1 MEHLPPSALDAE
13 RHILAVSIA
22 QGIPLPAG
30 LLPSHFFEPAH
41 QDIASAIVNLLDE
54 GTTPDELTVTQRL
67 RVIGSPVEAFTISD
81 LSTTGAFIQPNKAWE
96 DAVIRA
102 HNLRKLA
109 EQARATLD
117 VIGEAGADPDAILLA
132 QDQLARSLAVR
143 KGPSSET
150 SQAFNFKAM
159 VASDKE
165 TDPSCVLGNRFLCRG
180 GSCLLVSQTG
190 AGKSALVTHAALSL
204 ALAPGNDF
212 FGIRSRK
219 GPLTSVIIQ
228 SENDEM
234 DVAEGIQGT
243 LDGMGIVR
251 DSQIVDQLADRVF
264 YYREAVKTGE
274 AFGLLLRELVTR
286 HKADLVWIDPILGF
300 AGVDLS
306 DQEAASHFLRHII
319 QPVLQDTGVIL
330 FSVHH
335 TTKPAKDKSTS
346 LADLAYAGS
355 GSAELAN
362 WHRAVM
368 VLTKDPTAE
377 GAEEQPFYTL
387 RIPKRGGRAGLK
399 DDLGTYTSA
408 IPLRHAREHGRIA
421 WERRSVSSVD
431 SQMPHSSH
439 AKGSPRRFDGLRG

>member
-1 MEHLPPSALDAE
+1 MEQPPPSALDAE

-22 QGIPLPAG
+22 QGLPLPDG
-30 LLPSHFFEPAH
+30 LIPSDFFEPTN
-41 QDIASAIVNLLDE
+41 QDIASAITALIDE
-54 GTTPDELTVTQRL
+54 GTTPDELTVSQRL
-67 RVIGSPVEAFTISD
+67 RQLGSPVEAFAVSD
-81 LSTTGAFIQPNKAWE
+81 LSTTGQFIQPNPAWSR
-96 DAVIRA
+96 AVIKA
-102 HNLRKLA
+102 LNLRKIA
-109 EQARATLD
+109 ENSRAVLK
-117 VIGEAGADPDAILLA
+117 VINEAGADPDAILLA
-132 QDQLARSLAVR
+132 QEQLAKTLTRR
-143 KGPSSET
+143 KGQGKET
-150 SQAFNFKAM
+150 SQAFDFRTM
-159 VASDKE
+159 VTSDKE
-165 TDPSCVLGNRFLCRG
+165 QDPSCVLGNRFLCRG

-204 ALAPGNDF
+204 ALAPGHDF
-212 FGIRSRK
+212 FGIKSRK

-234 DVAEGIQGT
+234 DVAESIQGT
-243 LDGMGIVR
+243 LDGMGIAR
-251 DSQIVDQLADRVF
+251 GSQIIDQLADRVF

-274 AFGLLLRELVTR
+274 AFGVLLRELVTR

-335 TTKPAKDKSTS
+335 TTKPAKDKSTT
-346 LADLAYAGS
+346 LADLAYAGA

-362 WHRAVM
+362 WHRSVM

-377 GAEEQPFYTL
+377 GMDEQPFYTL

-399 DDLGTYTSA
+399 DDQGNYTSA
-408 IPLRHAREHGRIA
+408 IPLRHAREQGRIA
-421 WERRSVSSVD
+421 WERRSQSAVAT
-431 SQMPHSSH
+431 QTPHSSP
-439 AKGSPRRFDGLRG
+439 AKGSPRRFSA

>member
-1 MEHLPPSALDAE
+1 MEQPPPSDLDAE

-22 QGIPLPAG
+22 QGLPLPDG
-30 LLPSHFFEPAH
+30 LIPSDFFEPNN
-41 QDIASAIVNLLDE
+41 QDIASAITALIDE
-54 GTTPDELTVTQRL
+54 GTTPDELTVSQRL
-67 RVIGSPVEAFTISD
+67 RQLGSPVEAFAVSD
-81 LSTTGAFIQPNKAWE
+81 LSTTGQFIQPNPAWSR
-96 DAVIRA
+96 AVIKA
-102 HNLRKLA
+102 LNLRKLA
-109 EQARATLD
+109 ENSRAVLK
-117 VIGEAGADPDAILLA
+117 VINEAGADPDAILLA
-132 QDQLARSLAVR
+132 QEQLAKSLTRR
-143 KGPSSET
+143 KGQGKET
-150 SQAFNFKAM
+150 SQAFDFRTM

-165 TDPSCVLGNRFLCRG
+165 QDPSCVLGNRFLCRG

-204 ALAPGNDF
+204 ALAPGHDF
-212 FGIRSRK
+212 FGIKSRK

-234 DVAEGIQGT
+234 DVAESIQGT
-243 LDGMGIVR
+243 LDGMGIAR
-251 DSQIVDQLADRVF
+251 GSQIIDQLSDRVF

-274 AFGLLLRELVTR
+274 AFGVLLRELVTR
-286 HKADLVWIDPILGF
+286 HKADCVWIDPILGF

-335 TTKPAKDKSTS
+335 TTKPAKDKSTT
-346 LADLAYAGS
+346 LADLAYAGA

-377 GAEEQPFYTL
+377 GMDEQPFYTL

-399 DDLGTYTSA
+399 DDQGNYTSA
-408 IPLRHAREHGRIA
+408 IPLRHAREQGRIA
-421 WERRSVSSVD
+421 WERRSQSAVAT
-431 SQMPHSSH
+431 QTPHSSP
-439 AKGSPRRFDGLRG
+439 AKGSPRRFVG

>member
-1 MEHLPPSALDAE
+1 MEQPPPSALDAE

-22 QGIPLPAG
+22 QGLPLPDG
-30 LLPSHFFEPAH
+30 LLPSDFFEPTN
-41 QDIASAIVNLLDE
+41 QDIASAITALVEE
-54 GTTPDELTVTQRL
+54 GTTPDELTVSQRL
-67 RVIGSPVEAFTISD
+67 RQIGSPVEAFNVSD
-81 LSTTGAFIQPNKAWE
+81 LSTTGQFIQPNPAWSR
-96 DAVIRA
+96 AVIKA
-102 HNLRKLA
+102 LNLRKLA
-109 EQARATLD
+109 ENSRAVLK
-117 VIGEAGADPDAILLA
+117 VVNEPGADPDAILLA
-132 QDQLARSLAVR
+132 QEQLAKSLARR
-143 KGPSSET
+143 KGHGKET
-150 SQAFNFKAM
+150 SQAFDFRTM

-165 TDPSCVLGNRFLCRG
+165 QDPSCVLGNRFLCRG

-204 ALAPGNDF
+204 ALAPGHDF
-212 FGIRSRK
+212 FGIKSRK

-243 LDGMGIVR
+243 LDGMGIAR
-251 DSQIVDQLADRVF
+251 GSQIVNQLADRVF
-264 YYREAVKTGE
+264 YYREAVRTGE
-274 AFGLLLRELVTR
+274 AFGVLLRELVTR

-362 WHRAVM
+362 WHRSVM

-399 DDLGTYTSA
+399 DDQGNFTSA
-408 IPLRHAREHGRIA
+408 IPLRHAREQGRIA
-421 WERRSVSSVD
+421 WERRSTTLSVQQDAYSS
-431 SQMPHSSH
+431 P
-439 AKGSPRRFDGLRG
+439 AKGSPRRFVG

>member
-1 MEHLPPSALDAE
+1 MEQPPPSALDAE

-22 QGIPLPAG
+22 QGLPLPDG
-30 LLPSHFFEPAH
+30 LIPSDFFEPTN
-41 QDIASAIVNLLDE
+41 QDIASAITALIDE
-54 GTTPDELTVTQRL
+54 GTTPDELTVSQRL
-67 RVIGSPVEAFTISD
+67 RQLGSPVEAFAVSD
-81 LSTTGAFIQPNKAWE
+81 LSTTGQFIQPNPAWSR
-96 DAVIRA
+96 AVIKA
-102 HNLRKLA
+102 LNLRKIA
-109 EQARATLD
+109 ENSRAVLK
-117 VIGEAGADPDAILLA
+117 VINEAGADPDAILLA
-132 QDQLARSLAVR
+132 QEQLAKSLTRR
-143 KGPSSET
+143 KGQGKET
-150 SQAFNFKAM
+150 SQAFDFRTM

-165 TDPSCVLGNRFLCRG
+165 QDPSCVLGNRFLCRG

-204 ALAPGNDF
+204 ALAPGHDF
-212 FGIRSRK
+212 FGIKSRK

-234 DVAEGIQGT
+234 DVAESIQGT
-243 LDGMGIVR
+243 LDGMGIAR
-251 DSQIVDQLADRVF
+251 GSQIIDQLSDRVF

-274 AFGLLLRELVTR
+274 AFGVLLRELVTR

-335 TTKPAKDKSTS
+335 TTKPAKDKSTT
-346 LADLAYAGS
+346 LADLAYAGA

-362 WHRAVM
+362 WHRSVM

-377 GAEEQPFYTL
+377 GMEEQPFYTL

-399 DDLGTYTSA
+399 DDQGNYTSA
-408 IPLRHAREHGRIA
+408 IPLRHAREQGRIA
-421 WERRSVSSVD
+421 WERRSQSAVAT
-431 SQMPHSSH
+431 QTPHSSP
-439 AKGSPRRFDGLRG
+439 AKGSPRRFSA

>member
-1 MEHLPPSALDAE
+1 MEQPPPSALDAE

-22 QGIPLPAG
+22 QGLPLPDG
-30 LLPSHFFEPAH
+30 LIPSDFFEPTN
-41 QDIASAIVNLLDE
+41 QDIASAITALIDE
-54 GTTPDELTVTQRL
+54 GTTPDELTVSQRL
-67 RVIGSPVEAFTISD
+67 RQLGSPVEAFAVSD
-81 LSTTGAFIQPNKAWE
+81 LSTTGQFIQPNPAWSR
-96 DAVIRA
+96 AVIKA
-102 HNLRKLA
+102 LNLRKIA
-109 EQARATLD
+109 ENSRAVLK
-117 VIGEAGADPDAILLA
+117 VINEAGADPDAILLA
-132 QDQLARSLAVR
+132 QEQLAKSLIRR
-143 KGPSSET
+143 KGQGKET
-150 SQAFNFKAM
+150 SQAFDFRTM

-165 TDPSCVLGNRFLCRG
+165 QDPSCVLGNRFLCRG

-204 ALAPGNDF
+204 ALAPGHDF
-212 FGIRSRK
+212 FGIKSRK

-234 DVAEGIQGT
+234 DVAESIQGT
-243 LDGMGIVR
+243 LDGMGIAR
-251 DSQIVDQLADRVF
+251 GSQIIDQLSDRVF

-274 AFGLLLRELVTR
+274 AFGVLLRELVTR

-319 QPVLQDTGVIL
+319 QPILQDTGVIL

-335 TTKPAKDKSTS
+335 TTKPAKDKSSTS
-346 LADLAYAGS
+346 LGDLAYAGA

-362 WHRAVM
+362 WHRSVM

-377 GAEEQPFYTL
+377 GMDEQPFYTL

-399 DDLGTYTSA
+399 DDQGNYTSA
-408 IPLRHAREHGRIA
+408 IPLRHAREQGRIA
-421 WERRSVSSVD
+421 WERRSQSAVATQTPNSS
-431 SQMPHSSH
+431 P
-439 AKGSPRRFDGLRG
+439 AKGSPRRFSA

>member
-1 MEHLPPSALDAE
+1 MEQPPPSALDAE

-22 QGIPLPAG
+22 QGLPLPDG
-30 LLPSHFFEPAH
+30 LIPSDFFEPTN
-41 QDIASAIVNLLDE
+41 QDIASAIVGLTEE

-67 RVIGSPVEAFTISD
+67 RQMGSPVEAFAVSD
-81 LSTTGAFIQPNKAWE
+81 LSTTGQFIQPNKAWT
-96 DAVIRA
+96 DAVIKA
-102 HNLRKLA
+102 LNLRKLA
-109 EQARATLD
+109 EYAKAVLSVTQ
-117 VIGEAGADPDAILLA
+117 EAGADPDAILLA
-132 QDQLARSLAVR
+132 QEQLAQSIARR
-143 KGPSSET
+143 KGQSTKET
-150 SQAFNFKAM
+150 SQAFDFRTM

-165 TDPSCVLGNRFLCRG
+165 QDPSCVLGNRFLCRG

-204 ALAPGNDF
+204 ALAPGHDF
-212 FGIRSRK
+212 FGIKSRK

-243 LDGMGIVR
+243 LDGMGIAR
-251 DSQIVDQLADRVF
+251 SSQIVDQLADRVF
-264 YYREAVKTGE
+264 YYREAVRTGE

-286 HKADLVWIDPILGF
+286 HKADCVWIDPILGF

-319 QPVLQDTGVIL
+319 QPVLQDTGVVL

-335 TTKPAKDKSTS
+335 TTKPAKDKSNS

-399 DDLGTYTSA
+399 DDQGNYTSA
-408 IPLRHAREHGRIA
+408 IPLRHAREQGRIA
-421 WERRSVSSVD
+421 WERRSTTLAVSQDSVSS
-431 SQMPHSSH
+431 P
-439 AKGSPRRFDGLRG
+439 AKGSPRRFAV

>member
-1 MEHLPPSALDAE
+1 MEQPPPSALDAE

-22 QGIPLPAG
+22 QGLPLPDG
-30 LLPSHFFEPAH
+30 LIPSDFFEPTN
-41 QDIASAIVNLLDE
+41 QDIASAITGLVEE

-67 RVIGSPVEAFTISD
+67 RELGSPVEAYAVSD
-81 LSTTGAFIQPNKAWE
+81 LSTTGQFIQPNPAWS
-96 DAVIRA
+96 DAVIKA
-102 HNLRKLA
+102 LNLRKIA
-109 EQARATLD
+109 ENSRAVLK
-117 VIGEAGADPDAILLA
+117 VINEPGADPEAILLA
-132 QDQLARSLAVR
+132 QEQLAKSLARR
-143 KGPSSET
+143 KGQGKET
-150 SQAFNFKAM
+150 SQAFDFRTM

-165 TDPSCVLGNRFLCRG
+165 QDPSCVLGNRFLCRG

-204 ALAPGNDF
+204 ALAPGHDF
-212 FGIRSRK
+212 FGIKSRK

-243 LDGMGIVR
+243 LDGMGIAR
-251 DSQIVDQLADRVF
+251 SSQVVNQLADRVF
-264 YYREAVKTGE
+264 YYREAVRTGE
-274 AFGLLLRELVTR
+274 AFGVLLRELVTR

-368 VLTKDPTAE
+368 VLTKDPIAE

-399 DDLGTYTSA
+399 DDQGNFTSA
-408 IPLRHAREHGRIA
+408 IPLRHAREQGRIA
-421 WERRSVSSVD
+421 WERRSTTLAVQQD
-431 SQMPHSSH
+431 AYSSH
-439 AKGSPRRFDGLRG
+439 AKGSPRRFVG

>member
-1 MEHLPPSALDAE
+1 MEQLPPSALDAE
-13 RHILAVSIA
+13 RHILAVSVA
-22 QGIPLPAG
+22 KGTPLPSG
-30 LLPSHFFEPAH
+30 VLPSHFFEPKH
-41 QDIASAIVNLLDE
+41 QDIAAAIAGLLDE
-54 GTTPDELTVTQRL
+54 GITPDELTVSQRL
-67 RVIGSPVEAFTISD
+67 RTIGSNVEAFAVSE
-81 LSTTGAFIQPNKAWE
+81 LATTGAFIQSNPAWS
-96 DAVIRA
+96 DAVIKTF
-102 HNLRKLA
+102 NLRKIA
-109 EQARATLD
+109 ENSRAILK
-117 VIGEAGADPDAILLA
+117 VISEPGADPDAILLA
-132 QDQLARSLAVR
+132 QEQLARSLTAR
-143 KGPSSET
+143 KGQSKET
-150 SQAFNFKAM
+150 SQAFNFRTM
-159 VASDKE
+159 VDSDKE

-204 ALAPGNDF
+204 ALAPGHDF

-234 DVAEGIQGT
+234 DVAESIQGT
-243 LDGMGIVR
+243 LDGMGIAR
-251 DSQIVDQLADRVF
+251 GSQISEQLADRVF
-264 YYREAVKTGE
+264 YYREAVMTGE

-286 HKADLVWIDPILGF
+286 HKADCVWIDPILGF

-335 TTKPAKDKSTS
+335 TTKPAKDKSSS

-377 GAEEQPFYTL
+377 GAEEMPFYTL

-399 DDLGTYTSA
+399 DDLGNYTSS
-408 IPLRHAREHGRIA
+408 IPLRHAKEQGRIA
-421 WERRSVSSVD
+421 WERRTTSPVASQTAYSS
-431 SQMPHSSH
+431 P
-439 AKGSPRRFDGLRG
+439 AKGSPRHLDY

>member
-1 MEHLPPSALDAE
+1 MEQPPPSALDAE

-22 QGIPLPAG
+22 QGLPLPDG
-30 LLPSHFFEPAH
+30 LIPSDFFEPTN
-41 QDIASAIVNLLDE
+41 QDIASAITALIDE
-54 GTTPDELTVTQRL
+54 GTTPDELTVSQRL
-67 RVIGSPVEAFTISD
+67 RQLGSPVEAFAVSD
-81 LSTTGAFIQPNKAWE
+81 LSTTGQFIQPNPAWSR
-96 DAVIRA
+96 AVIKA
-102 HNLRKLA
+102 LNLRKIA
-109 EQARATLD
+109 ENSRAVLK
-117 VIGEAGADPDAILLA
+117 VINEAGADPDAILLA
-132 QDQLARSLAVR
+132 QEQLAKSLTRR
-143 KGPSSET
+143 KGQGKET
-150 SQAFNFKAM
+150 SQAFDFRTM

-165 TDPSCVLGNRFLCRG
+165 QDPSCVLGNRFLCRG

-204 ALAPGNDF
+204 ALAPGHDF
-212 FGIRSRK
+212 FGIKSRK

-234 DVAEGIQGT
+234 DVAESIQGT
-243 LDGMGIVR
+243 LDGMGIAR
-251 DSQIVDQLADRVF
+251 GSQIIDQLSDRVF

-274 AFGLLLRELVTR
+274 AFGVLLRELVTR

-335 TTKPAKDKSTS
+335 TTKPAKDKSTT
-346 LADLAYAGS
+346 LADLAYAGA

-377 GAEEQPFYTL
+377 GMDEQPFYTL

-399 DDLGTYTSA
+399 DDQGNYTSA
-408 IPLRHAREHGRIA
+408 IPLRHAREQGRIA
-421 WERRSVSSVD
+421 WERRSQSAVAT
-431 SQMPHSSH
+431 QTPHSSP
-439 AKGSPRRFDGLRG
+439 AKGSPRRFSA

>member
-1 MEHLPPSALDAE
+1 MELPPPSALEAE

-22 QGIPLPAG
+22 QGLPLPDG
-30 LLPSHFFEPAH
+30 LLPSDFFEPTN
-41 QDIASAIVNLLDE
+41 QDIASAIVGLTEE
-54 GTTPDELTVTQRL
+54 GTTPDELTVSQRL
-67 RVIGSPVEAFTISD
+67 RQIGSPVEAFTVSD
-81 LSTTGAFIQPNKAWE
+81 LSTTGQFIQPNKAWT
-96 DAVIRA
+96 DAVIKA
-102 HNLRKLA
+102 LNLRKLA
-109 EQARATLD
+109 EYAKAVLSVTQ
-117 VIGEAGADPDAILLA
+117 EAGADPDAILLA
-132 QDQLARSLAVR
+132 QEQLAKSMARR
-143 KGPSSET
+143 KGHCKET
-150 SQAFNFKAM
+150 SQAFDFRTM

-165 TDPSCVLGNRFLCRG
+165 QDPSCVLGNRFLCRG

-204 ALAPGNDF
+204 ALAPGHDF
-212 FGIRSRK
+212 FGIKSRK

-234 DVAEGIQGT
+234 DVAESIQGT
-243 LDGMGIVR
+243 LDGMGIPR
-251 DSQIVDQLADRVF
+251 GSQLVDQLADRVF

-274 AFGLLLRELVTR
+274 AFGVLLRELVTR

-362 WHRAVM
+362 WHRSVM

-399 DDLGTYTSA
+399 DDQGNYTSA
-408 IPLRHAREHGRIA
+408 IPLRHSREQGRIA
-421 WERRSVSSVD
+421 WERRNQ
-431 SQMPHSSH
+431 SQVTTKTPHYSP
-439 AKGSPRRFDGLRG
+439 AKGSPRRFSA

>member
-1 MEHLPPSALDAE
+1 M
-13 RHILAVSIA
+13 
-22 QGIPLPAG
+22 
-30 LLPSHFFEPAH
+30 
-41 QDIASAIVNLLDE
+41 
-54 GTTPDELTVTQRL
+54 VT
-67 RVIGSPVEAFTISD
+67 
-81 LSTTGAFIQPNKAWE
+81 
-96 DAVIRA
+96 
-102 HNLRKLA
+102 
-109 EQARATLD
+109 
-117 VIGEAGADPDAILLA
+117 
-132 QDQLARSLAVR
+132 
-143 KGPSSET
+143 
-150 SQAFNFKAM
+150 
-159 VASDKE
+159 SDKE
-165 TDPSCVLGNRFLCRG
+165 QDPSCVLGNRFLCRG

-204 ALAPGNDF
+204 ALAPGHDF
-212 FGIRSRK
+212 FGIKSRK

-234 DVAEGIQGT
+234 DVAESIQGT
-243 LDGMGIVR
+243 LDGMGIAR
-251 DSQIVDQLADRVF
+251 GSQIIDQLSDRVF

-274 AFGLLLRELVTR
+274 AFGVLLRELVTR

-335 TTKPAKDKSTS
+335 TTKPAKDKSTT
-346 LADLAYAGS
+346 LADLAYAGA

-377 GAEEQPFYTL
+377 GMEEQPFYTL

-399 DDLGTYTSA
+399 DDQGNYTSA
-408 IPLRHAREHGRIA
+408 IPLRHAREQGRIA
-421 WERRSVSSVD
+421 WERRSQSAVAT
-431 SQMPHSSH
+431 QTPHSSP
-439 AKGSPRRFDGLRG
+439 AKGSPRRFVG

>member
-1 MEHLPPSALDAE
+1 MEQPPPSALDAE

-22 QGIPLPAG
+22 QGLPLPDG
-30 LLPSHFFEPAH
+30 LIPSDFFEPNN
-41 QDIASAIVNLLDE
+41 QDIASAITALIDE
-54 GTTPDELTVTQRL
+54 GTTPDELTVSQRL
-67 RVIGSPVEAFTISD
+67 RQLGSPVEAFAVSD
-81 LSTTGAFIQPNKAWE
+81 LSTTGQFIQPNPAWSR
-96 DAVIRA
+96 AVIKA
-102 HNLRKLA
+102 LNLRKIA
-109 EQARATLD
+109 ENSRAVLK
-117 VIGEAGADPDAILLA
+117 VINEAGADPDAILLA
-132 QDQLARSLAVR
+132 QEQLAKSLTRR
-143 KGPSSET
+143 KGQGKET
-150 SQAFNFKAM
+150 SQAFDFRTM

-165 TDPSCVLGNRFLCRG
+165 QDPSCVLGNRFLCRG

-204 ALAPGNDF
+204 ALAPGHDF
-212 FGIRSRK
+212 FGIKSRK

-234 DVAEGIQGT
+234 DVAESIQGT
-243 LDGMGIVR
+243 LDGMGIAR
-251 DSQIVDQLADRVF
+251 GSQIIDQLSDRVF

-274 AFGLLLRELVTR
+274 AFGVLLRELVTR

-335 TTKPAKDKSTS
+335 TTKPAKDKSTT
-346 LADLAYAGS
+346 LADLAYAGA

-377 GAEEQPFYTL
+377 GMEEQPFYTL

-399 DDLGTYTSA
+399 DDQGNYTSA
-408 IPLRHAREHGRIA
+408 IPLRHAREQGRIA
-421 WERRSVSSVD
+421 WERRTTSPVAP
-431 SQMPHSSH
+431 QTPHSSP
-439 AKGSPRRFDGLRG
+439 AKGSPRRLDY

>member
-1 MEHLPPSALDAE
+1 MELPPPSALDAE
-13 RHILAVSIA
+13 RHLLAVSIA
-22 QGIPLPAG
+22 QGLPLPDG
-30 LLPSHFFEPAH
+30 LIPSDFFEPRH
-41 QDIASAIVNLLDE
+41 QDIAAAISGLIDE

-67 RVIGSPVEAFTISD
+67 RELGSPVEAFAVSD
-81 LSTTGAFIQPNKAWE
+81 LSTTGQFIQPNKAWSL
-96 DAVIRA
+96 AVIKA
-102 HNLRKLA
+102 LNLRKIA
-109 EQARATLD
+109 EQARAVLQ
-117 VIGEAGADPDAILLA
+117 VVNEAGADPEAILLA
-132 QDQLARSLAVR
+132 QEQLAKSLTRR
-143 KGPSSET
+143 KGQGKET
-150 SQAFNFKAM
+150 SQAFNFRTM
-159 VASDKE
+159 VDADKE

-204 ALAPGNDF
+204 ALAPGHDF

-234 DVAEGIQGT
+234 DVAESIQGT
-243 LDGMGIVR
+243 LDGMGIPR
-251 DSQIVDQLADRVF
+251 GSQLVDQLGDRVF

-286 HKADLVWIDPILGF
+286 HKADCVWIDPILGF

-335 TTKPAKDKSTS
+335 TTKPAKDKSSS

-377 GAEEQPFYTL
+377 GMEEQPFYTL

-399 DDLGTYTSA
+399 DDQGNYTSS
-408 IPLRHAREHGRIA
+408 IPLRHAREQGRIA
-421 WERRSVSSVD
+421 WERRSQSTVATQTAIPSPS
-431 SQMPHSSH
+431 
-439 AKGSPRRFDGLRG
+439 KGSPRRFSA

>member
-1 MEHLPPSALDAE
+1 MEPLPPSALDAE
-13 RHILAVSIA
+13 RHILAVSVA
-22 QGIPLPAG
+22 QGTPLPSG
-30 LLPSHFFEPAH
+30 LLPSHFFEPRH
-41 QDIASAIVNLLDE
+41 QDIAAAIAGLSEEDIA
-54 GTTPDELTVTQRL
+54 PDELTVSERL
-67 RVIGSPVEAFTISD
+67 RTIGSNVEAFAVSE
-81 LSTTGAFIQPNKAWE
+81 LATTGAFIQPNTVWA
-96 DAVIRA
+96 DAVIKTF
-102 HNLRKLA
+102 NLRKLA
-109 EQARATLD
+109 EQARAVLK
-117 VIGEAGADPDAILLA
+117 VVAEPGADPDAILLA
-132 QDQLARSLAVR
+132 QEQLARNLAVR
-143 KGPSSET
+143 KGQTKET
-150 SQAFNFKAM
+150 SQAFDFRTM
-159 VASDKE
+159 VVSDKE

-204 ALAPGNDF
+204 ALAPGHDF

-243 LDGMGIVR
+243 LDGMGIAR
-251 DSQIVDQLADRVF
+251 SSQIVDQLADRVF
-264 YYREAVKTGE
+264 YYREAVRTGE
-274 AFGLLLRELVTR
+274 AFGVLLRELVTR

-362 WHRAVM
+362 WHRSVM
-368 VLTKDPTAE
+368 VLTKDPTPE

-399 DDLGTYTSA
+399 DDQGNFTSA
-408 IPLRHAREHGRIA
+408 IPLRHAREQGRIA
-421 WERRSVSSVD
+421 WERRSQ
-431 SQMPHSSH
+431 SQVAPQTAHSSP
-439 AKGSPRRFDGLRG
+439 AKGSPRRLDY

>member
-1 MEHLPPSALDAE
+1 MEQPPPSALDAE

-22 QGIPLPAG
+22 QGLPLPDG
-30 LLPSHFFEPAH
+30 LIPSDFFEPTN
-41 QDIASAIVNLLDE
+41 QDIASAITALIDE
-54 GTTPDELTVTQRL
+54 GTTPDELTVSQRL
-67 RVIGSPVEAFTISD
+67 RQLGSPVEAFAVSD
-81 LSTTGAFIQPNKAWE
+81 LSTTGQFIQPNPAWSR
-96 DAVIRA
+96 AVIKA
-102 HNLRKLA
+102 LNLRKIA
-109 EQARATLD
+109 ENSRAVLK
-117 VIGEAGADPDAILLA
+117 VINEAGADPDAILLA
-132 QDQLARSLAVR
+132 QEQLAKSLTRR
-143 KGPSSET
+143 KGQGKET
-150 SQAFNFKAM
+150 SQAFDFRTM

-165 TDPSCVLGNRFLCRG
+165 QDPSCVLGNRFLCRG

-204 ALAPGNDF
+204 ALAPGHDF
-212 FGIRSRK
+212 FGIKSRK

-234 DVAEGIQGT
+234 DVAESIQGT
-243 LDGMGIVR
+243 LDGMGIAR
-251 DSQIVDQLADRVF
+251 GSQIIDQLSDRVF

-274 AFGLLLRELVTR
+274 AFGVLLRELVTR

-319 QPVLQDTGVIL
+319 QPILQDTGVIL

-335 TTKPAKDKSTS
+335 TTKPAKDKSSTS
-346 LADLAYAGS
+346 LGDLAYAGA

-362 WHRAVM
+362 WHRSVM

-377 GAEEQPFYTL
+377 GMEEQPFYTL

-399 DDLGTYTSA
+399 DDQGNYTSA
-408 IPLRHAREHGRIA
+408 IPLRHAREQGRIA
-421 WERRSVSSVD
+421 WERRSQSAVAT
-431 SQMPHSSH
+431 QTPHSSP
-439 AKGSPRRFDGLRG
+439 AKGSPRRFSA

>member
-1 MEHLPPSALDAE
+1 MEQPPPSALDAE

-22 QGIPLPAG
+22 QGLPLPDG
-30 LLPSHFFEPAH
+30 LIPSDFFEPTN
-41 QDIASAIVNLLDE
+41 QDIASAITALIDE
-54 GTTPDELTVTQRL
+54 GTTPDELTVSQRL
-67 RVIGSPVEAFTISD
+67 RQLGSPVEAFAVSD
-81 LSTTGAFIQPNKAWE
+81 LSTTGQFIQPNPAWSR
-96 DAVIRA
+96 AVIKA
-102 HNLRKLA
+102 LNLRKIA
-109 EQARATLD
+109 ENSRAVLK
-117 VIGEAGADPDAILLA
+117 VINEAGADPDAILLA
-132 QDQLARSLAVR
+132 QEQLAKSLTRR
-143 KGPSSET
+143 KGQGKET
-150 SQAFNFKAM
+150 SQAFDFRTM

-165 TDPSCVLGNRFLCRG
+165 QDPSCVLGNRFLCRG

-204 ALAPGNDF
+204 ALAPGHDF
-212 FGIRSRK
+212 FGIKSRK

-234 DVAEGIQGT
+234 DVAESIQGT
-243 LDGMGIVR
+243 LDGMGIAR
-251 DSQIVDQLADRVF
+251 GSQIIDQLSDRVF

-274 AFGLLLRELVTR
+274 AFGVLLRELVTR

-335 TTKPAKDKSTS
+335 TTKPAKDKSTT
-346 LADLAYAGS
+346 LADLAYAGA

-377 GAEEQPFYTL
+377 GMEEQPFYTL

-399 DDLGTYTSA
+399 DDQGNYTSA
-408 IPLRHAREHGRIA
+408 IPLRHAREQGRIA
-421 WERRSVSSVD
+421 WERRSQSAVAT
-431 SQMPHSSH
+431 QTPHSSP
-439 AKGSPRRFDGLRG
+439 AKGSPRRFSA

>member
-1 MEHLPPSALDAE
+1 MEQPPPSALDAE

-22 QGIPLPAG
+22 QGLPLPDG
-30 LLPSHFFEPAH
+30 LIPSDFFEPTN
-41 QDIASAIVNLLDE
+41 QDIASAITALIDE
-54 GTTPDELTVTQRL
+54 GTTPDELTVSQRL
-67 RVIGSPVEAFTISD
+67 RQLGSPVEAFAVSD
-81 LSTTGAFIQPNKAWE
+81 LSTTGQFIQPNPAWSR
-96 DAVIRA
+96 AVIKA
-102 HNLRKLA
+102 LNLRKIA
-109 EQARATLD
+109 ENSRAVLK
-117 VIGEAGADPDAILLA
+117 VINEAGADPDAILLA
-132 QDQLARSLAVR
+132 QEQLAKSLTRR
-143 KGPSSET
+143 KGQGKET
-150 SQAFNFKAM
+150 SQAFDFRTM

-165 TDPSCVLGNRFLCRG
+165 QDPSCVLGNRFLCRG

-204 ALAPGNDF
+204 ALAPGHDF
-212 FGIRSRK
+212 FGIKSRK

-234 DVAEGIQGT
+234 DVAESIQGT
-243 LDGMGIVR
+243 LDGMGIAR
-251 DSQIVDQLADRVF
+251 GSQIIDQLSDRVF

-335 TTKPAKDKSTS
+335 TTKPAKDKSTT
-346 LADLAYAGS
+346 LADLAYAGA

-377 GAEEQPFYTL
+377 GMEEQPFYTL

-399 DDLGTYTSA
+399 DDQGNYTSA
-408 IPLRHAREHGRIA
+408 IPLRHAREQGRIA
-421 WERRSVSSVD
+421 WERRSQSAVAT
-431 SQMPHSSH
+431 QTPHSSP
-439 AKGSPRRFDGLRG
+439 AKGSPRRFVG

>member
-1 MEHLPPSALDAE
+1 MEQPPPSALDAE

-22 QGIPLPAG
+22 QGLPLPDG
-30 LLPSHFFEPAH
+30 LIPSDFFEPNN
-41 QDIASAIVNLLDE
+41 QDIASAITALIDE
-54 GTTPDELTVTQRL
+54 GTTPDELTVSQRL
-67 RVIGSPVEAFTISD
+67 RQLGSPVEAFAVSD
-81 LSTTGAFIQPNKAWE
+81 LSTTGQFIQPNPAWSR
-96 DAVIRA
+96 AVIKA
-102 HNLRKLA
+102 LNLRKIA
-109 EQARATLD
+109 ENSRAVLK
-117 VIGEAGADPDAILLA
+117 VINEAGADPDAILLA
-132 QDQLARSLAVR
+132 QEQLAKSLTRR
-143 KGPSSET
+143 KGQGKET
-150 SQAFNFKAM
+150 SQAFDFRTM

-165 TDPSCVLGNRFLCRG
+165 QDPSCVLGNRFLCRG

-204 ALAPGNDF
+204 ALAPGHDF
-212 FGIRSRK
+212 FGIKSRK

-234 DVAEGIQGT
+234 DVAESIQGT
-243 LDGMGIVR
+243 LDGMGIAR
-251 DSQIVDQLADRVF
+251 GSQIIDQLSDRVF

-274 AFGLLLRELVTR
+274 AFGVLLRELVTR

-335 TTKPAKDKSTS
+335 TTKPAKDKSTT
-346 LADLAYAGS
+346 LADLAYAGA

-377 GAEEQPFYTL
+377 GMEEQPFYTL

-399 DDLGTYTSA
+399 DDQGNYTSA
-408 IPLRHAREHGRIA
+408 IPLRHAREQGRIA
-421 WERRSVSSVD
+421 WERRSQSAVAT
-431 SQMPHSSH
+431 QTPHSSP
-439 AKGSPRRFDGLRG
+439 AKGSPRRFSA

>member
-1 MEHLPPSALDAE
+1 MELPPPSALDEE
-13 RHILAVSIA
+13 RHILAVAIA
-22 QGIPLPAG
+22 HGLPLPDG
-30 LLPSHFFEPAH
+30 LIPSDFFEPRH
-41 QDIASAIVNLLDE
+41 QDLAAAISGLIDE

-67 RVIGSPVEAFTISD
+67 RELGSPVEAFAVSD
-81 LSTTGAFIQPNKAWE
+81 LSTTGQFIQPNSAWSL
-96 DAVIRA
+96 AVIKA
-102 HNLRKLA
+102 LNLRRIA
-109 EQARATLD
+109 EQASAILK
-117 VIGEAGADPDAILLA
+117 VVNEAGADPEAIVLA
-132 QDQLARSLAVR
+132 QEQLGKSITRR
-143 KGPSSET
+143 NGYGKET
-150 SQAFNFKAM
+150 SQAFNFRSM
-159 VASDKE
+159 VVADKE

-204 ALAPGNDF
+204 ALAPSHDF
-212 FGIRSRK
+212 FGLRSRK

-234 DVAEGIQGT
+234 DVAESIQGT
-243 LDGMGIVR
+243 LAGLQISVESQQI
-251 DSQIVDQLADRVF
+251 DSLADRVF

-346 LADLAYAGS
+346 LADLAYAGA

-368 VLTKDPTAE
+368 VLTKDATPE
-377 GAEEQPFYTL
+377 GADDAPLYTL
-387 RIPKRGGRAGLK
+387 RIPKRGGRSGIK
-399 DDLGTYTSA
+399 DSQGNYVTS
-408 IPLRHAREHGRIA
+408 IPLRHSREQGRIC
-421 WERRSVSSVD
+421 WERRTTDTVTQSEAD
-431 SQMPHSSH
+431 CRP
-439 AKGSPRRFDGLRG
+439 AKGSPRRLNV

>member
-1 MEHLPPSALDAE
+1 MEQPPPSALDAE

-22 QGIPLPAG
+22 QGLPLPDG
-30 LLPSHFFEPAH
+30 LIPSDFFEPTN
-41 QDIASAIVNLLDE
+41 QDIASAIVGLTEE
-54 GTTPDELTVTQRL
+54 GTTPDELTVSQRL
-67 RVIGSPVEAFTISD
+67 RQLGSPVDAFTVSD
-81 LSTTGAFIQPNKAWE
+81 LSTTGQFIQPNAAWSH
-96 DAVIRA
+96 AVIKTL
-102 HNLRKLA
+102 NLRKLA
-109 EQARATLD
+109 EYAKAVLSVTQ
-117 VIGEAGADPDAILLA
+117 EAGADPDAILLA
-132 QDQLARSLAVR
+132 QEQLAQSIARR
-143 KGPSSET
+143 KGQSTKET
-150 SQAFNFKAM
+150 SQAFDFRTM

-165 TDPSCVLGNRFLCRG
+165 QDPSCVLGNRFLCRG

-204 ALAPGNDF
+204 ALAPGHDF
-212 FGIRSRK
+212 FGIKSCK

-234 DVAEGIQGT
+234 DVAESIQGT
-243 LDGMGIVR
+243 LDGMGIPR
-251 DSQIVDQLADRVF
+251 GSQLVDQLADRVF

-286 HKADLVWIDPILGF
+286 HKADCVWIDPILGF

-335 TTKPAKDKSTS
+335 TTKPAKDKSTT
-346 LADLAYAGS
+346 LADLAYAGA

-399 DDLGTYTSA
+399 DDQGNYTSS
-408 IPLRHAREHGRIA
+408 IPLRHSREQGRIA
-421 WERRSVSSVD
+421 WERRSQSTVAPQTANPS
-431 SQMPHSSH
+431 P
-439 AKGSPRRFDGLRG
+439 AKGSPRRFSA

>member
-1 MEHLPPSALDAE
+1 MEQPPPSALDAE
-13 RHILAVSIA
+13 RHLLAVSIA
-22 QGIPLPAG
+22 QGLPLPDG
-30 LLPSHFFEPAH
+30 LIPSDFFEPRH
-41 QDIASAIVNLLDE
+41 QDIAAAISGLIDE

-67 RVIGSPVEAFTISD
+67 RELGSPVEAFAVSD
-81 LSTTGAFIQPNKAWE
+81 LSTTGQFIQPNKAWSH
-96 DAVIRA
+96 AVIKA
-102 HNLRKLA
+102 LNLRKIA
-109 EQARATLD
+109 EQARAVLQ
-117 VIGEAGADPDAILLA
+117 VVNEAGADPEAILLA
-132 QDQLARSLAVR
+132 QEQLAKSL
-143 KGPSSET
+143 
-150 SQAFNFKAM
+150 
-159 VASDKE
+159 
-165 TDPSCVLGNRFLCRG
+165 
-180 GSCLLVSQTG
+180 SQTG

-204 ALAPGNDF
+204 ALAPGHDF

-234 DVAEGIQGT
+234 DVAESIQGT
-243 LDGMGIVR
+243 LDGMGIPR
-251 DSQIVDQLADRVF
+251 GSQLVDQLGDRVF

-286 HKADLVWIDPILGF
+286 HKADCVWIDPILGF

-335 TTKPAKDKSTS
+335 TTKPAKDKSSS

-362 WHRAVM
+362 WHRSVM

-377 GAEEQPFYTL
+377 GMEEQPFYTL

-399 DDLGTYTSA
+399 DDQGNYTSS
-408 IPLRHAREHGRIA
+408 IPLRHAREQGRIA
-421 WERRSVSSVD
+421 WERRSQSTVAT
-431 SQMPHSSH
+431 QT
-439 AKGSPRRFDGLRG
+439 ALRLVV

>member
-1 MEHLPPSALDAE
+1 MEQPPPSALDAE

-22 QGIPLPAG
+22 QGLPLPDG
-30 LLPSHFFEPAH
+30 LIPSDFFEPTN
-41 QDIASAIVNLLDE
+41 QDIASAITALIDE
-54 GTTPDELTVTQRL
+54 GTTPDELTVSQRL
-67 RVIGSPVEAFTISD
+67 RQLGSPVEAFAVSD
-81 LSTTGAFIQPNKAWE
+81 LSTTGQFIQPNPAWSR
-96 DAVIRA
+96 AVIKA
-102 HNLRKLA
+102 LNLRKIA
-109 EQARATLD
+109 ENSRAVLK
-117 VIGEAGADPDAILLA
+117 VINEAGADPDAILLA
-132 QDQLARSLAVR
+132 QEQLAKSLTRR
-143 KGPSSET
+143 KGQGKET
-150 SQAFNFKAM
+150 SQAFDFRTM
-159 VASDKE
+159 VTSDKE
-165 TDPSCVLGNRFLCRG
+165 QDPSCVLGNRFLCRG

-204 ALAPGNDF
+204 ALAPGHDF
-212 FGIRSRK
+212 FGIKSRK

-234 DVAEGIQGT
+234 DVAESIQGT
-243 LDGMGIVR
+243 LDGMGIAR
-251 DSQIVDQLADRVF
+251 GSQIIDQLSDRVF

-274 AFGLLLRELVTR
+274 AFGVLLRELVTR

-335 TTKPAKDKSTS
+335 TTKPAKDKSTT
-346 LADLAYAGS
+346 LADLAYAGA

-377 GAEEQPFYTL
+377 GMEEQPFYTL

-399 DDLGTYTSA
+399 DDQGNYTSA
-408 IPLRHAREHGRIA
+408 IPLRHAREQGRIA
-421 WERRSVSSVD
+421 WERRSQSAVAT
-431 SQMPHSSH
+431 QTPHSSP
-439 AKGSPRRFDGLRG
+439 AKGSPRRFSA

>member
-1 MEHLPPSALDAE
+1 MEPLPPSALDAE
-13 RHILAVSIA
+13 RHLLAVSVA
-22 QGIPLPAG
+22 QGTPLPNG
-30 LLPSHFFEPAH
+30 LLPSHFFEPKH
-41 QDIASAIVNLLDE
+41 QDIASAIAGLLDE
-54 GTTPDELTVTQRL
+54 GITPDELTVSERL
-67 RVIGSPVEAFTISD
+67 RTIGSNVEAFAVSE
-81 LSTTGAFIQPNKAWE
+81 LATTGAFIQSNPAWG
-96 DAVIRA
+96 DAVIKA
-102 HNLRKLA
+102 FNLRKIA
-109 EQARATLD
+109 EHSRAVLK
-117 VIGEAGADPDAILLA
+117 VINESGADPDAILLA
-132 QDQLARSLAVR
+132 HEQLARSLGTR
-143 KGPSSET
+143 KGQPKET
-150 SQAFNFKAM
+150 SQAFDFRTM
-159 VASDKE
+159 VQSDKE
-165 TDPSCVLGNRFLCRG
+165 QDPSCVLGNRFLCRG

-204 ALAPGNDF
+204 ALAPGHDF
-212 FGIRSRK
+212 FGIKSRK

-234 DVAEGIQGT
+234 DVAESIQGT
-243 LDGMGIVR
+243 LDGMGIAR
-251 DSQIVDQLADRVF
+251 GSQLVDQLADRVF

-286 HKADLVWIDPILGF
+286 HKADCVWIDPILGF

-335 TTKPAKDKSTS
+335 TTKPAKDKSSTS
-346 LADLAYAGS
+346 LGDLAYAGA

-377 GAEEQPFYTL
+377 GTDEQPFYTL

-399 DDLGTYTSA
+399 DDQGNYTSA
-408 IPLRHAREHGRIA
+408 IPLRHAREQGRIA
-421 WERRSVSSVD
+421 WERRSQSAVAT
-431 SQMPHSSH
+431 QTPHSSP
-439 AKGSPRRFDGLRG
+439 AKGSPRRLVV

>member
-1 MEHLPPSALDAE
+1 MEPIPPSALDAE
-13 RHILAVSIA
+13 RHILAVSVA
-22 QGIPLPAG
+22 QGTPLPSG
-30 LLPSHFFEPAH
+30 LLPSCFFEPKH
-41 QDIASAIVNLLDE
+41 QDIASAIAGLIDE
-54 GTTPDELTVTQRL
+54 GVVPDELTVSERL
-67 RVIGSPVEAFTISD
+67 RTLGSPVEAFEVSD
-81 LSTTGAFIQPNKAWE
+81 LATTGAFIQPNPAWA
-96 DAVIRA
+96 DAVIKTF
-102 HNLRKLA
+102 NLRKLA
-109 EQARATLD
+109 EQARAVLQ
-117 VIGEAGADPDAILLA
+117 VVGQPGADPDAILLA
-132 QDQLARSLAVR
+132 QEQLARSLQVR
-143 KGPSSET
+143 KGEAKET
-150 SQAFNFKAM
+150 SQAFDFRTM
-159 VASDKE
+159 VQSDKE
-165 TDPSCVLGNRFLCRG
+165 QDPSCVLGNRFLCRG

-204 ALAPGNDF
+204 ALAPGHDF

-243 LDGMGIVR
+243 LDGLGIAR
-251 DSQIVDQLADRVF
+251 GSQIINQLADRVF
-264 YYREAVKTGE
+264 YYREAVRTGE

-362 WHRAVM
+362 WHRSVM

-377 GAEEQPFYTL
+377 GAEEMPFYTL

-399 DDLGTYTSA
+399 DDQGNYTSS
-408 IPLRHAREHGRIA
+408 IPLRHAKEQGRIA
-421 WERRSVSSVD
+421 WERRTASPVASQTAYSS
-431 SQMPHSSH
+431 P
-439 AKGSPRRFDGLRG
+439 AKGSPRRLDY

>member
-1 MEHLPPSALDAE
+1 MEQPPPSALDAE

-22 QGIPLPAG
+22 QGLPLPDG
-30 LLPSHFFEPAH
+30 LIPSDFFEPTN
-41 QDIASAIVNLLDE
+41 QDIASAITALIDE
-54 GTTPDELTVTQRL
+54 GTTPDELTVSQRL
-67 RVIGSPVEAFTISD
+67 RQLGSPVEAFAVSD
-81 LSTTGAFIQPNKAWE
+81 LSTTGQFIQPNPAWSR
-96 DAVIRA
+96 AVIKA
-102 HNLRKLA
+102 LNLRKIA
-109 EQARATLD
+109 ENSRAVLK
-117 VIGEAGADPDAILLA
+117 VINEAGADPDAILLA
-132 QDQLARSLAVR
+132 QEQLAKSLTRR
-143 KGPSSET
+143 KGQGKET
-150 SQAFNFKAM
+150 SQAFDFRTM

-165 TDPSCVLGNRFLCRG
+165 QDPSCVLGNRFLCRG

-204 ALAPGNDF
+204 ALAPGHDF
-212 FGIRSRK
+212 FGIKSRK

-234 DVAEGIQGT
+234 DVAESIQGT
-243 LDGMGIVR
+243 LDGMGIAR
-251 DSQIVDQLADRVF
+251 GSQIIDQLSDRVF

-274 AFGLLLRELVTR
+274 AFGVLLRELVTR

-377 GAEEQPFYTL
+377 GMEEQPFYTL

-399 DDLGTYTSA
+399 DDQGNYTSA
-408 IPLRHAREHGRIA
+408 IPLRHAREQGRIA
-421 WERRSVSSVD
+421 WERRSQSAVAT
-431 SQMPHSSH
+431 QTPHSSP
-439 AKGSPRRFDGLRG
+439 AKGSPRRFSA

>member
-1 MEHLPPSALDAE
+1 MEQPPPSALDAE

-22 QGIPLPAG
+22 QGLPLPDG
-30 LLPSHFFEPAH
+30 LIPSDFFEPTN
-41 QDIASAIVNLLDE
+41 QDIASAITALIDE
-54 GTTPDELTVTQRL
+54 GTTPDELTVSQRL
-67 RVIGSPVEAFTISD
+67 RQLGSPVEAFAVSD
-81 LSTTGAFIQPNKAWE
+81 LSTTGQFIQPNPAWSR
-96 DAVIRA
+96 AVIKA
-102 HNLRKLA
+102 LNLRKIA
-109 EQARATLD
+109 ENSRAVLK
-117 VIGEAGADPDAILLA
+117 VINEAGADPDAILLA
-132 QDQLARSLAVR
+132 QEQLAKSLTRR
-143 KGPSSET
+143 KGQGKET
-150 SQAFNFKAM
+150 SQAFDFRTM
-159 VASDKE
+159 VTSDKE
-165 TDPSCVLGNRFLCRG
+165 QDPSCVLGNRFLCRG

-204 ALAPGNDF
+204 ALAPGHDF
-212 FGIRSRK
+212 FGIKSRK

-234 DVAEGIQGT
+234 DVAESIQGT
-243 LDGMGIVR
+243 LDGLGIAR
-251 DSQIVDQLADRVF
+251 GSQIINQLADRVF
-264 YYREAVKTGE
+264 YYREAVRTGE

-286 HKADLVWIDPILGF
+286 HKADCVWIDPILGF

-346 LADLAYAGS
+346 LADLAYSGA

-377 GAEEQPFYTL
+377 GAEEMPFYTL

-399 DDLGTYTSA
+399 DDLGNYTSS
-408 IPLRHAREHGRIA
+408 IPLRHAKEQGRIA
-421 WERRSVSSVD
+421 WERRE
-431 SQMPHSSH
+431 
-439 AKGSPRRFDGLRG
+439 

>member
-1 MEHLPPSALDAE
+1 MVDA
-13 RHILAVSIA
+13 
-22 QGIPLPAG
+22 
-30 LLPSHFFEPAH
+30 
-41 QDIASAIVNLLDE
+41 
-54 GTTPDELTVTQRL
+54 
-67 RVIGSPVEAFTISD
+67 
-81 LSTTGAFIQPNKAWE
+81 
-96 DAVIRA
+96 
-102 HNLRKLA
+102 
-109 EQARATLD
+109 
-117 VIGEAGADPDAILLA
+117 
-132 QDQLARSLAVR
+132 
-143 KGPSSET
+143 
-150 SQAFNFKAM
+150 
-159 VASDKE
+159 DKE

-204 ALAPGNDF
+204 ALAPGHDF

-234 DVAEGIQGT
+234 DVAESIQGT
-243 LDGMGIVR
+243 LDGMGIPR
-251 DSQIVDQLADRVF
+251 GSQLVDQLGDRVF

-286 HKADLVWIDPILGF
+286 HKADCVWIDPILGF

-335 TTKPAKDKSTS
+335 TTKPAKDKSSS

-377 GAEEQPFYTL
+377 GMEEQPFYTL

-399 DDLGTYTSA
+399 DDQGNYTSS
-408 IPLRHAREHGRIA
+408 IPLRHAREQGRIA
-421 WERRSVSSVD
+421 WERRSQSTVATQTAIPSPS
-431 SQMPHSSH
+431 
-439 AKGSPRRFDGLRG
+439 KGSPRRFSA

>member
-1 MEHLPPSALDAE
+1 MEQPPPSALDAE

-22 QGIPLPAG
+22 QGLPLPDG
-30 LLPSHFFEPAH
+30 LIPSDFFEPTN
-41 QDIASAIVNLLDE
+41 QDIASAITALIDE
-54 GTTPDELTVTQRL
+54 GTTPDELTVSQRL
-67 RVIGSPVEAFTISD
+67 RQLGSPVEAFAVSD
-81 LSTTGAFIQPNKAWE
+81 LSTTGQFIQPNPAWSR
-96 DAVIRA
+96 AVIKA
-102 HNLRKLA
+102 LNLRKIA
-109 EQARATLD
+109 ENSRAVLK
-117 VIGEAGADPDAILLA
+117 VINEAGADPDAILLA
-132 QDQLARSLAVR
+132 QEQLAKSLTRR
-143 KGPSSET
+143 KGQGKET
-150 SQAFNFKAM
+150 SQAFDFRTM
-159 VASDKE
+159 VTSDKE
-165 TDPSCVLGNRFLCRG
+165 QDPSCVLGNRFLCRG

-204 ALAPGNDF
+204 ALAPGHDF
-212 FGIRSRK
+212 FGIKSRK

-234 DVAEGIQGT
+234 DVAESIQGT
-243 LDGMGIVR
+243 LDGMGIAR
-251 DSQIVDQLADRVF
+251 GSQIIDQLSDRVF

-274 AFGLLLRELVTR
+274 AFGVLLRELVTR

-377 GAEEQPFYTL
+377 GMEEQPFYTL

-399 DDLGTYTSA
+399 DDQGNYTSA
-408 IPLRHAREHGRIA
+408 IPLRHAREQGRIA
-421 WERRSVSSVD
+421 WERRSQSAVAT
-431 SQMPHSSH
+431 QTPHSSP
-439 AKGSPRRFDGLRG
+439 AKGSPRRFSA